1 MKNIQVDVKNE
12 TIQAN
17 CDRKFHMFRN
27 LSDMADTTDTI
38 SWYIWGFL
46 TLIYTF

>member
-1 MKNIQVDVKNE
+1 MSKNE

-27 LSDMADTTDTI
+27 LSDMADTTQLVDVF
-38 SWYIWGFL
+38 GVF
-46 TLIYTF
+46 